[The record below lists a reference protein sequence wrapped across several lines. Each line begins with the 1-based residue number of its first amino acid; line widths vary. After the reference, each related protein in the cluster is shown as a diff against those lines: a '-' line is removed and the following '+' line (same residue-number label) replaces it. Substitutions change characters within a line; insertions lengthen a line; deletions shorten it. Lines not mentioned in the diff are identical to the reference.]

1 MLVDRNKRQQKWKRR
16 EKEKC
21 NLEQKKII
29 SEQTK

>member
-1 MLVDRNKRQQKWKRR
+1 MLVDRNKRQQKWKRK
-16 EKEKC
+16 KEKC